1 MPLLLFFILFL
12 LSTVIHRFFLRKKNC
27 LLKSKYRPNK
37 MSYNKRKVILFASVS
52 LIILLIIVGAVF
64 YAIILPKIQS
74 QSAWEKYVKEGWAK
88 NRSLVYFD
96 LPLYSSNKL
105 SVFSYAVV
113 IKEIDLA
120 KKEIKADVVVKASNP
135 SPNNEK
141 LLPQELTYQE
151 FTFRIADNTVL
162 EGADRWEDIKPEQ
175 KAVLEPIGDIFK
187 QGGDILVLKKIRVVY
202 QP

>member
-1 MPLLLFFILFL
+1 ML
-12 LSTVIHRFFLRKKNC
+12 
-27 LLKSKYRPNK
+27 
-37 MSYNKRKVILFASVS
+37 YNKRKVILFVSVG
-52 LIILLIIVGAVF
+52 LIILLVIVGAVF

-74 QSAWEKYVKEGWAK
+74 QLAWEKYVKEGWAK

-105 SVFSYAVV
+105 SVFSYAAI

-135 SPNNEK
+135 SPQNKE

-151 FTFRIADNTVL
+151 FIFRIAENTVL
-162 EGADRWEDIKPEQ
+162 EGADKWEDIKPEQ
-175 KAVLEPIGDIFK
+175 KVAIEPAGDIFK
-187 QGGDILVLKKIRVVY
+187 QGNDILVLKKVRVY
-202 QP
+202 QSSVQRLNK